1 MQGPPTA
8 QAAMIRM
15 YLTPQPS
22 EMSCFSV
29 TMFPNSSIKLG
40 KSSLGEVDILA
51 GRELELGPVEGL
63 NHMVLVLKLSMDGR
77 DDLATVSWGFPK
89 APCGYCCLEPRL
101 GTVCGQTGMS
111 TGKGCLQGPVG
122 QPEAAFC
129 SLCTPEPPHRKK
141 LALLSLNFRI

>member
-1 MQGPPTA
+1 MDGFDPTVF
-8 QAAMIRM
+8 RDE
-15 YLTPQPS
+15 PRF
-22 EMSCFSV
+22 SCHVFKFFCIELSK
-29 TMFPNSSIKLG
+29 FPLLG
-40 KSSLGEVDILA
+40 DRDLLVA
-51 GRELELGPVEGL
+51 RELELGPVEGL